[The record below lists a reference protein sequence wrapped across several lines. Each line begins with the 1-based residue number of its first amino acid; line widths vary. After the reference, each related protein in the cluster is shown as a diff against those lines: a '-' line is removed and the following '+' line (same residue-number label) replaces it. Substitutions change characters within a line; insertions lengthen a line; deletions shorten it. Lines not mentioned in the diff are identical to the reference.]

1 MVETLI
7 LRRSDLTRSTCGDAK
22 LTPRTGRG
30 AGIARPYITTYIA
43 YGHSAL
49 ESKTTPLYVRCAS
62 YIFLMR
68 CYNQNGYCLYYSS
81 LNVQQNGT
89 INIVLLIDGL
99 QLHTYRRTR
108 AGYDSNL
115 QHRKATATDEWWK
128 LWFCDDLTSRDQFVE
143 MQSWRR
149 ERVIAGPYITTY
161 IAYRHPAWE
170 SKTTPLYVSHAS
182 YIFLTR
188 CYNKNGCIA
197 V

>member
-1 MVETLI
+1 
-7 LRRSDLTRSTCGDAK
+7 
-22 LTPRTGRG
+22 
-30 AGIARPYITTYIA
+30 
-43 YGHSAL
+43 
-49 ESKTTPLYVRCAS
+49 
-62 YIFLMR
+62 MR

-161 IAYRHPAWE
+161 IAYGHSALE
-170 SKTTPLYVSHAS
+170 SKTTPLYVRCAS
-182 YIFLTR
+182 YIFLMR
-188 CYNKNGCIA
+188 CYNQNGYCLNYSSLNVQQSGTINI
-197 V
+197 VLLIDGL